1 MEQTFDTYY
10 PLVNN
15 NNLNLFKNE
24 IQNFIRPK
32 AENVFNCQNL
42 NGENMLKDFAMVYVI
57 YKVTRLNTVFKIQ

>member
-24 IQNFIRPK
+24 IQNFIRPN
-32 AENVFNCQNL
+32 AENVFNCHNL